1 MKSRKYILAA
11 AIAAAVLLCLAGM
24 LYVFLT
30 PAVNDTPWFDDGIV
44 YHVLRAV
51 RIPVA
56 L

>member
-1 MKSRKYILAA
+1 MRSGKYVLAA
-11 AIAAAVLLCLAGM
+11 AVVAAVLLCLAGV
-24 LYVFLT
+24 LYFFLT
-30 PAVNDTPWFDDGIV
+30 PVVNDTPWFDDGIV